1 MKLINKKF
9 WRGKKVLVTGHTG
22 FKGGWLCVLL
32 NILGCKVSGLALNPT
47 GENNFFKSVKL
58 NKILQN
64 DFRQDISDIEKL
76 KKSVNK
82 CKPDIIFHLA
92 AQSSVIESFNNSHN
106 TIMSNIVGTANILEI
121 IKENKNIK
129 AAVLITT
136 DKVYQ
141 NYKFKK
147 LFNENSQLGG
157 DDIYSGSKA
166 CCELLA
172 HSYRKSFIDK
182 LECNVATVR
191 AGNCFG
197 GGDWTPDRIVK
208 DTLENFFGNKKLTL
222 RNPEATRPWQHV
234 IEPLIGYL
242 LLTEKLYS
250 KKGKYYSKPWNF
262 GPSSKQNMKV
272 KYLVNL
278 FKKKIKTKSKIIID
292 KKNKK
297 FHNKKVNIFESKDLN
312 INSKKTYKELFWKPK
327 LSISDSV
334 QMTIEWYRAFKLKKD
349 LLKITQN
356 QINTYLSLKYK

>member
-32 NILGCKVSGLALNPT
+32 NILGCKVSGLALNPA

-64 DFRQDISDIEKL
+64 DFRQDISDIKKL
-76 KKSVNK
+76 KKLVNK

-141 NYKFKK
+141 NYKFRK

-182 LECNVATVR
+182 LECNVATAR

-242 LLTEKLYS
+242 LLTERLYS

-278 FKKKIKTKSKIIID
+278 
-292 KKNKK
+292 
-297 FHNKKVNIFESKDLN
+297 
-312 INSKKTYKELFWKPK
+312 
-327 LSISDSV
+327 
-334 QMTIEWYRAFKLKKD
+334 
-349 LLKITQN
+349 
-356 QINTYLSLKYK
+356 